1 MIGSLTGVINYID
14 NEIITLDV
22 NGIGFDVYMT
32 SQDLIM
38 LDTHQELTVYT
49 YLQHSEDSMKL
60 FGFMSRSD
68 VEFFKMLINVSG
80 IGPKG
85 ALNILSQYTR
95 SELAGLIISKDAV
108 SIAKSPG
115 IGKKTAEKIIIE
127 LRDKIKDKYSIDQ
140 QVQTQE
146 EVSHKNLNQIIE
158 IGRQFGFTS
167 KEITNALTKLQE
179 RGDNIED
186 MTNEE
191 IMNLIMEVI

>member
-1 MIGSLTGVINYID
+1 
-14 NEIITLDV
+14 
-22 NGIGFDVYMT
+22 
-32 SQDLIM
+32 
-38 LDTHQELTVYT
+38 
-49 YLQHSEDSMKL
+49 
-60 FGFMSRSD
+60 
-68 VEFFKMLINVSG
+68 MLINVSG